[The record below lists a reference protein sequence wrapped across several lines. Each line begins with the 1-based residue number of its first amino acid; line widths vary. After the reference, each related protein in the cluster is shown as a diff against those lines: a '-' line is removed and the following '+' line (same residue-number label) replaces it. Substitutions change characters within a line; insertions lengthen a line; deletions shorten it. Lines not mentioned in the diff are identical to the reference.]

1 MCTNCQAEA
10 QPRKQVC
17 CNFSFNYCLSRE
29 HSQELNDL
37 VILTQSDF
45 DNNAAVFTSGAVPQ
59 IGAATNAQK
68 RLVCYRKL
76 FRLLVGVG
84 TTGLKVTLPSCCR
97 AVIDN
102 THP

>member
-1 MCTNCQAEA
+1 MLLDMFASTQNRGCY
-10 QPRKQVC
+10 QVL
-17 CNFSFNYCLSRE
+17 NTLD
-29 HSQELNDL
+29 SQ
-37 VILTQSDF
+37 
-45 DNNAAVFTSGAVPQ
+45 
-59 IGAATNAQK
+59 
-68 RLVCYRKL
+68 VCYRKL